1 MFESGDLFKNLSN
14 FNIMNVENRD
24 SIKNELF
31 FNLIMK
37 SNK

>member
-1 MFESGDLFKNLSN
+1 MFESGDLFKNLAN